1 MKFAAVTML
10 LAALAWTAPA
20 AAQQQKKVQCWTDK
34 SGQRMCGDRVPPEYA
49 GQKRD
54 VIKDGRVVD
63 TVKAMR
69 TPEEIAEEKRRKLA
83 AEDAQ
88 RQADYDRALL
98 ETYRSAKD
106 IESMRDERILM
117 LDSRIASIEK
127 NSTNTDKTLTDL
139 KARAEKLTADGKP
152 VDDRL
157 AKQIRQFERDQK
169 TNQKS
174 LERNRHERAEIE
186 RKFNTD
192 LARYQELRGIKPAA
206 AATPATPAAGTPAA
220 PAAGG
225 TAPAA
230 QPAQPASPPTAK
242 N

>member
-1 MKFAAVTML
+1 MRLWAVVL
-10 LAALAWTAPA
+10 SLAALACAAPA
-20 AAQQQKKVQCWTDK
+20 VAQQKYQCWTDK
-34 SGQRMCGDRVPPEYA
+34 NGQRMCGDRVPPEYA
-49 GQKRD
+49 GQKRE

-63 TVKAMR
+63 TVRAAK
-69 TPEEIAEEKRRKLA
+69 TPGEIAEEKRKKQA

-88 RQADYDRALL
+88 RQADYDRQLL
-98 ETYRSAKD
+98 ETYRSDKD
-106 IESMRDERILM
+106 IASMRDERVAL

-127 NSTNTDKTLTDL
+127 NAANTDKTLTDL
-139 KARAEKLTADGKP
+139 KARAEKLTAEGKP
-152 VDDRL
+152 VDERL
-157 AKQIRQFERDQK
+157 AKQIKQFERDQK
-169 TNQKS
+169 TNLKS
-174 LERNRHERAEIE
+174 LERNRNERAEIE

-225 TAPAA
+225 AAPAA

>member
-1 MKFAAVTML
+1 MRSWTVVLL
-10 LAALAWTAPA
+10 LAALASAPA
-20 AAQQQKKVQCWTDK
+20 VAQLKGQKYQCWTDK
-34 SGQRMCGDRVPPEYA
+34 NGQRMCGDRVPPEYA
-49 GQKRD
+49 GQKRE
-54 VIKDGRVVD
+54 VIKDGRVID
-63 TVKAMR
+63 TVRAAK
-69 TPEEIAEEKRRKLA
+69 TPEEIAEEKRKKEA
-83 AEDAQ
+83 IEED
-88 RQADYDRALL
+88 RRRADYDRALL

-106 IESMRDERILM
+106 IESMRDERLVM

-127 NSTNTDKTLTDL
+127 NTTNTDKTLADL
-139 KARAEKLTADGKP
+139 KARAEKLTTEGKP
-152 VDDRL
+152 VDERL

-192 LARYQELRGIKPAA
+192 LARYQELRGIRQEPKPATA
-206 AATPATPAAGTPAA
+206 AATPAVPASAGTQPV
-220 PAAGG
+220 
-225 TAPAA
+225 A